1 MEKYKYQLRRGG
13 RKEICP
19 NCGKRRFV
27 PYVLTE
33 DNETIV
39 NPDWGRCDRENSC
52 GYWMKPNGNTV
63 IQDPKPRK
71 PETPMWIEHFVTTL
85 VDNSLTHYAKWLV
98 GNDKAFK
105 AFMDYRIGTAS
116 DGGCIFLQ
124 IDINNI
130 IRAGKIIC
138 YKYGHRV
145 KDGLPVRWLHKDLY
159 FRQFVNGDTLKQCF
173 FGEHLLP
180 TRPDTPVAIV

>member
-1 MEKYKYQLRRGG
+1 MEIYKYQLRRSG

-52 GYWMKPNGNTV
+52 GYWMKPNGNPV

-71 PETPMWIEHFVTTL
+71 PETPMWIEGYNDAFGVL
-85 VDNSLTHYAKWLV
+85 NSLRYYAEWMV
-98 GNDKAFK
+98 GKDKADRK
-105 AFMDYRIGTAS
+105 S
-116 DGGCIFLQ
+116 
-124 IDINNI
+124 
-130 IRAGKIIC
+130 
-138 YKYGHRV
+138 V
-145 KDGLPVRWLHKDLY
+145 V
-159 FRQFVNGDTLKQCF
+159 
-173 FGEHLLP
+173 
-180 TRPDTPVAIV
+180 